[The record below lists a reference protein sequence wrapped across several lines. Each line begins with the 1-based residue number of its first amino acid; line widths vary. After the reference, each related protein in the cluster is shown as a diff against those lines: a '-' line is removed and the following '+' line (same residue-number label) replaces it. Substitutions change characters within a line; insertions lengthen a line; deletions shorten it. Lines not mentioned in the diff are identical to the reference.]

1 MPDYID
7 HAALVSAGFGLKG
20 LKTWRTPDGG
30 GWQYTLLHLGS
41 PVAVIT
47 EEGNGGALRIDWTN
61 LRWDDSIFVPPNVTP
76 AQEKKALAQG
86 EKSRTAR
93 AALAQVTAAQPHV
106 VTFEGMKPMQVN
118 EEMALSAILDLE
130 EIRRLCKKKLAMR
143 LDGKVMTL
151 NRPYDAAMAAHVRA
165 KWPAAIILNE
175 SPLYRTV

>member
-41 PVAVIT
+41 PVALVSDD
-47 EEGNGGALRIDWTN
+47 GHGGAVRVEWTN
-61 LRWDDSIFVPPNVTP
+61 LRWNGEVFVPSEATP
-76 AQEKKALAQG
+76 AQEKKALTQG
-86 EKSRTAR
+86 EKSRAAR
-93 AALAQVTAAQPHV
+93 AALAQVVAAQPPV
-106 VTFEGMKPMQVN
+106 VMFEGMKPLAVN
-118 EEMALSAILDLE
+118 DEMALSALIDLE
-130 EIRRLCKKKLAMR
+130 EIRKLCKKKLAMR

-165 KWPAAIILNE
+165 KWPTAIILNE
-175 SPLYRTV
+175 SPIYGVR